1 MFSRLPFSETIA
13 AFIQLCLR
21 MNVFDAAVFVA
32 SIAYDSEIFKL
43 MVWSSHLCS
52 LHQCSSWG
60 VLLAQEAC
68 ADAQFCA
75 VFSQR
80 LYLILHSD
88 IDMSITQLFLSLFVS
103 L

>member
-21 MNVFDAAVFVA
+21 MNVFDAAEFVD

-43 MVWSSHLCS
+43 TVWSSHLCS

-68 ADAQFCA
+68 ADAVLCC
-75 VFSQR
+75 VFSK
-80 LYLILHSD
+80 IVFN
-88 IDMSITQLFLSLFVS
+88 IT
-103 L
+103 